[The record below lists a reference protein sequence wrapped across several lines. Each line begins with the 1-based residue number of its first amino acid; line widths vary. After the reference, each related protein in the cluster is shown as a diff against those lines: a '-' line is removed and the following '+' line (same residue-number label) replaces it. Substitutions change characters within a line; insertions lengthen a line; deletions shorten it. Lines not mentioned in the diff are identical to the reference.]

1 MCLTEPDLQSEDH
14 YHVLGLKC
22 SAADKD
28 VSAAYKRLALKYH
41 PDKNLDNRDHAEL
54 VFKRITHAYET
65 LRDPMKRNVYDNACN
80 SQSFAPSDTSNNI
93 PGDLGSAERADELY
107 RRFFGTG
114 NSNPPNI
121 NVAGIFNFEQKPHSK
136 PVKVARKVPTPDH
149 FIVAGSPVAI
159 RGLASKPDLNGK
171 SAVVREWSAAKGRYE
186 VALNCGA
193 LLSLRPR
200 NITQLCFVQVTS
212 HDNQPELN
220 GRTGEIIDF
229 NEETGCY
236 VVLMEDPALVI
247 ELPPKSC
254 VFAVGTAGVLEGLC
268 DEQLS
273 GKMCSIVSIDHN
285 ASRYVVQCEDGRQ
298 LKVRFEKVVF

>member
-1 MCLTEPDLQSEDH
+1 LTEPDLQSEDH

-41 PDKNLDNRDHAEL
+41 PDKNLDDRDHAEL

-65 LRDPMKRNVYDNACN
+65 LRDPMKRDAYDNACN
-80 SQSFAPSDTSNNI
+80 SKSFSTPGNSNTS

-114 NSNPPNI
+114 GFSSPPNI
-121 NVAGIFNFEQKPHSK
+121 NVAGIFNFEQKAQAK
-136 PVKVARKVPTPDH
+136 PVKVARKVATPEH
-149 FIVAGSPVAI
+149 FILPGSAVAI
-159 RGLASKPDLNGK
+159 RGLANKPDLNGK
-171 SAVVREWSAAKGRYE
+171 SARVREWSAAKGRYE
-186 VALNCGA
+186 VALTCGA

-200 NITQLCFVQVTS
+200 NITQLCFVQVSS
-212 HDNQPELN
+212 HDNQPELT
-220 GRTGEIIDF
+220 GRTGEIMDF

-247 ELPPKSC
+247 ELPPKNC
-254 VFAVGTAGVLEGLC
+254 VFGVGTAGVLEGLG

-273 GKMCSIVSIDHN
+273 GKMCSIISIDHN
-285 ASRYVVQCEDGRQ
+285 ASRYVVQCEGGRQ